1 MQCCSRFLHRVM
13 CGHIY
18 NLVSVWPA
26 SMGFESLS
34 STCLTFMTAWVS
46 RKQCKYYHRFLVR
59 TVSFF
64 MGLDCKRVDWLK
76 YTALES
82 PLLPLH
88 FLIKGVTSS
97 QMLLEA
103 MGGVHTCELRDIK
116 LSWRVILS
124 SAYLESRN

>member
-1 MQCCSRFLHRVM
+1 
-13 CGHIY
+13 
-18 NLVSVWPA
+18 
-26 SMGFESLS
+26 
-34 STCLTFMTAWVS
+34 
-46 RKQCKYYHRFLVR
+46 
-59 TVSFF
+59 

-103 MGGVHTCELRDIK
+103 MGGVHTLELRDIK
-116 LSWRVILS
+116 LPWRVLFLS
-124 SAYLESRN
+124 SAYLESQN